1 MTTKIQKFPF
11 VGILLIFVLK
21 NQFSER
27 TEGCGD
33 RMEDCW
39 REMGGM
45 WEKNNCV
52 RDRNVGFP
60 CGSVIKNL
68 PANAGATGDAGLVPG
83 SGRSPGIGNGNP
95 LQYSCWEIPSTEKPG
110 RLQSMGSPRI
120 RHSYTTDHTSI
131 STVEENRKSGERK
144 GNL

>member
-1 MTTKIQKFPF
+1 MTTKIQKFSF
-11 VGILLIFVLK
+11 VSILLILVLK

-27 TEGCGD
+27 PESCGE

-52 RDRNVGFP
+52 RDSNVGFP
-60 CGSVIKNL
+60 RGSVIKNL
-68 PANAGATGDAGLVPG
+68 PANAGATGDAGLIPG
-83 SGRSPGIGNGNP
+83 SGRSPGVGNGNP
-95 LQYSCWEIPSTEKPG
+95 LQYSCWETPWTEKPG
-110 RLQSMGSPRI
+110 RLQSMGSQRI
-120 RHSYTTDHTSI
+120 RHSYTTEHTSI
-131 STVEENRKSGERK
+131 SIVQQSRKFGERK